1 MAYKVFVSYS
11 TRNIHIAQWA
21 IQALSRAG
29 VTEVFVAEYS
39 VEPGAVL
46 DERILSEIRAC
57 DLFVLLWSGA
67 ARTSDWVPQEIGAA
81 RMANK
86 TIVPIV
92 LEANLPVPGFIGHV
106 KYLRAFENW
115 EGSFTALK
123 QLVEGQSLGA
133 AKRRKAGTILGL
145 ILGAVALFSSGDGG
159 DKDSDDEAEDEEEDE
174 T

>member
-133 AKRRKAGTILGL
+133 AKRRKAGTILVL
-145 ILGAVALFSSGDGG
+145 ILGAV
-159 DKDSDDEAEDEEEDE
+159 
-174 T
+174 